1 MDPRRLLVIDD
12 NRDAAD
18 SLALLL
24 RSMGHEARAC
34 YDGAAGLEEAR
45 RMRPDVVFLDL
56 VLPGLD
62 GFEVARQLRA
72 DPRLARTLIVGL
84 SGFGADDDRA
94 RALAAGFDH
103 HLVKPLD
110 LDFVKSLLGRRR

>member
-1 MDPRRLLVIDD
+1 MDARRLLVIDD

-45 RMRPDVVFLDL
+45 RLRPDVVFLDL
-56 VLPGLD
+56 ILPGLD
-62 GFEVARQLRA
+62 GYEVARQLRA
-72 DPRLARTLIVGL
+72 DPQLAHALIVGV

-94 RALAAGFDH
+94 RALAAGFDYH
-103 HLVKPLD
+103 MVKPLD
-110 LDFVKSLLGRRR
+110 LEFVRSLLGRRR